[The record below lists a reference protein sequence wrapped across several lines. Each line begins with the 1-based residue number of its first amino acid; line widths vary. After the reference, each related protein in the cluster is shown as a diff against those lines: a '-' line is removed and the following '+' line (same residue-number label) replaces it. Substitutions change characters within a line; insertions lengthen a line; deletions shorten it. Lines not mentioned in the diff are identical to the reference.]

1 MAISSAATT
10 AEFELMLADI
20 GVPVVLGD
28 VSTFGLLDYDD
39 QVVQAES
46 GFASGLGAGTQKRG
60 EVMGRQII
68 VTVLT
73 DDFEDGAL
81 AIDTT
86 IKVDGKD
93 YVIRLPLEHS
103 HMQLNLTNLYLSK
116 VPNA

>member
-1 MAISSAATT
+1 MSISSAATT

-20 GVPVVLGD
+20 GVPVVCGS

-73 DDFEDGAL
+73 DEFDEGAL
-81 AIDTT
+81 AIDTP
-86 IKVDGKD
+86 IDVDGKA
-93 YVIRLPLEHS
+93 YVIRLALEHS
-103 HMQLNLTNLYLSK
+103 HMQLNLTNVYLSK